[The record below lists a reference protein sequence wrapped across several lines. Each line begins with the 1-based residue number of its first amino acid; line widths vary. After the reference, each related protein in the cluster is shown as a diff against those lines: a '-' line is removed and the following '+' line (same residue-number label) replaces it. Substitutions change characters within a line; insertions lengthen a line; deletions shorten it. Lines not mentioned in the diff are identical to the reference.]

1 METVKPLKGEA
12 RRWIALMVVIGVAIA
27 ALNIGQIALI
37 GQAIDAVLTGTLTA
51 ASMLTAFALIL
62 LLRALLIGLSRLTGY
77 RSAIDTK
84 AAMRRAIYDHLGKV
98 GPDLL
103 NRERSGSVV
112 NMAVEGVEAL
122 GPYFGLYLP
131 QFFLGLVL
139 PLFVC
144 LAIMTMDWLS
154 GLALLFIVPLIPILL
169 MLVQRKFRAVSER
182 YFATANR
189 LSAQFLDS
197 LQGLPTLKLFNQG
210 KAQGQRLAAQTEA
223 LRVETMKL
231 LLINQVALFF
241 VDWVFSLGTII
252 AATVLAVTRL
262 EAGVL
267 TYGQAVMLLLLS
279 LELSRPLG
287 LLGSFFFVG
296 ALGRTSLKKIKALLQ
311 MPPPIT
317 RSVTGMTV
325 PRIEPNIR
333 FEAVSFTYPA
343 GENTENALQQAALTA
358 VSFEIKAGETV
369 ALVGPSGSG
378 KSSIINLLL
387 RFYEPQ
393 AGNILLGSC
402 PLETYDVETLRHHI
416 AYVGQSPLLF
426 YGTVSDNLRIG
437 KPDATQQELEAAAR
451 AAQAHEFIMRLPQGY
466 ETMLGERGAR
476 LSGGQS
482 QRLAIARALL
492 KDAPIILLDEPTSQ
506 MDTRTEALIQAALDA
521 LIHNK
526 TVLIAASLDWR

>member
-1 METVKPLKGEA
+1 MGTVKLVRGKS
-12 RRWIALMVVIGVAIA
+12 RRWIALTVLIGIAIT

-37 GQAIDAVLTGTLTA
+37 GQAIDAVPTGILTV
-51 ASMLTAFALIL
+51 ASILPAFALIL
-62 LLRALLIGLSRLTGY
+62 LLRALLVGLSRQAGY
-77 RSAIDTK
+77 RSAIETK
-84 AAMRRAIYDHLGKV
+84 VAIRRALYDHLCKV

-103 NRERSGSVV
+103 NRERSGAIV
-112 NMAVEGVEAL
+112 NTAVEGVEAL
-122 GPYFGLYLP
+122 GPYLGLYLP

-139 PLFVC
+139 PLLVC
-144 LAIMTMDWLS
+144 LAIMTIDWLS
-154 GLALLFIVPLIPILL
+154 GLVLLVIVPLIPILL
-169 MLVQRKFRAVSER
+169 MLVQRKFRSVSER

-210 KAQGQRLAAQTEA
+210 KAQGRRLAEQTEA
-223 LRVETMKL
+223 LRVETMRL

-241 VDWVFSLGTII
+241 VDLVFSLGTII

-267 TYGQAVMLLLLS
+267 TYGQGVMLLFLS

-296 ALGRTSLKKIKALLQ
+296 ALGRTSLKKIKELLQ
-311 MPPPIT
+311 MPSPI
-317 RSVTGMTV
+317 RHRVTDITA
-325 PRIEPNIR
+325 PRIEGIEPSIR

-343 GENTENALQQAALTA
+343 GENEEKALQQAALTDL
-358 VSFEIKAGETV
+358 SFEIKAGEKV

-378 KSSIINLLL
+378 KSTIINLLL

-393 AGNILLGSC
+393 SGSILLGSC
-402 PLETYDVETLRHHI
+402 PLEAYEVKALRRHM

-437 KPDATQQELEAAAR
+437 KPDATQQELESAAQ
-451 AAQAHEFIMRLPQGY
+451 AAQAHEFIVRLPQGY
-466 ETMLGERGAR
+466 E
-476 LSGGQS
+476 LS
-482 QRLAIARALL
+482 
-492 KDAPIILLDEPTSQ
+492 
-506 MDTRTEALIQAALDA
+506 
-521 LIHNK
+521 LIH
-526 TVLIAASLDWR
+526 I